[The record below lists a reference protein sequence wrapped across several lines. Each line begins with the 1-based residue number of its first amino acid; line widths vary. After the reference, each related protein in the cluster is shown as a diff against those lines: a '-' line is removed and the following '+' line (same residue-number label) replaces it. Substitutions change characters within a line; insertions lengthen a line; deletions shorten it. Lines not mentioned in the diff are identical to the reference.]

1 MSDSVKITKNLVILK
16 NGVQMRLELSEED
29 TIALN
34 KAFVDQDV
42 NPSPAVINVTD
53 HGNIFEGTS
62 YVHIKISEISAII
75 EGWFFNYNNYQKNK
89 PFLSLYL

>member
-1 MSDSVKITKNLVILK
+1 MHPKMNPKPKNKGEVMPDSEKTIKNIVILK
-16 NGVQMRLELSEED
+16 NGVQMRLDLSEED

-42 NPSPAVINVTD
+42 NPTPAVINVKD
-53 HGNIFEGTS
+53 KGHIFEGES

-75 EGWFFNYNNYQKNK
+75 EG
-89 PFLSLYL
+89 

>member
-1 MSDSVKITKNLVILK
+1 MRPKMNQKPINKGENMSDSVKTTKNLVILK
-16 NGVQMRLELSEED
+16 NGVQMRLDLSEED

-42 NPSPAVINVTD
+42 NPSPSVINVKD

-75 EGWFFNYNNYQKNK
+75 EG
-89 PFLSLYL
+89 